1 MEQKEIEKR
10 VLEYQMLEQRMRDM
24 QEQLM
29 AADQQLIDMVSTAR
43 SIEEIASIDDKK
55 DMLVPITNGIFTTAS
70 LRKSDTLLVNI
81 GSSVVVE
88 MSMDETKKLIEK
100 QREEL
105 KMLRTNISE
114 NLKKFM
120 KRASEIEKELK
131 DII

>member
-1 MEQKEIEKR
+1 
-10 VLEYQMLEQRMRDM
+10 
-24 QEQLM
+24 
-29 AADQQLIDMVSTAR
+29 MVSTAR